1 MRLSNGAYI
10 DDAELIEKFIR
21 SSGPGGQNVN
31 KVSTAVELRF
41 DVANSTTLDDETKA
55 KILAKRDRRISNEGV
70 VVINAQRFR
79 SQDRNREDAR
89 ERLLTFLNSTLVVQ
103 KKRVATKPSK
113 AAKARRLQAKKE
125 RSDTKSRRNKA
136 NWD

>member
-89 ERLLTFLNSTLVVQ
+89 ERLLNFLNATLVVQ

>member
-31 KVSTAVELRF
+31 KVSTAVELSF
-41 DVANSTTLDDETKA
+41 DVTNSTTLDDDTKA

-89 ERLLTFLNSTLVVQ
+89 ERLLNFLNATLVVQ

>member
-41 DVANSTTLDDETKA
+41 DVTNSTTLDDDTKA

-89 ERLLTFLNSTLVVQ
+89 ERLLNFLNATLVVQ